1 MDFLEKNKDITELS
15 NFKTPARAKY
25 YFEVNSEKDL
35 DQLKSIYDFAN
46 LHNVKILVVWGGT
59 NLLFAF
65 DEFDGIVIKNNLKG
79 WFYDDG
85 SKILVSYSA
94 ESIWEIAENLEFEYK
109 QKLWHRFIGLPGSVW
124 GAVFWNAGCFWLET
138 ESNFLEAEVLNMQ
151 TWKREHFTKE
161 KMEFDYR
168 TSKIKNN
175 EKYFII
181 KVVFDL
187 FEKSEKYAS
196 DVDNIKFRNEVQPK
210 WNSCWS
216 FFKNPSKE
224 LSAWKLLEDVWMK
237 WFHQK
242 WAYFSEKH
250 ANFLMSDGK
259 TCTWQDLVSLIKLA
273 QEKVKKQYHID
284 LENEVRIITN

>member
-15 NFKTPARAKY
+15 NFKTPAKAKY
-25 YFEVNSEKDL
+25 YFEINSEKDVE
-35 DQLKSIYDFAN
+35 QLKPIYDFAN
-46 LHNVKILVVWGGT
+46 LHNVKILIVWGGT

-65 DEFDGIVIKNNLKG
+65 DEFDGIIIKNNLKG
-79 WFYDDG
+79 WFYDDS
-85 SKILVSYSA
+85 SKILVAYSS
-94 ESIWEIAENLEFEYK
+94 ESIREIADSLEVEYK

-124 GAVFWNAGCFWLET
+124 WAVFGNAGCFWLET

-168 TSKIKNN
+168 TSKIKNT

-224 LSAWKLLEDVWMK
+224 LSAWKLIEEVWLK

-242 WAYFSEKH
+242 GAYFSEKH

-259 TCTWQDLVSLIKLA
+259 TCTRQDLLSLIKLA
-273 QEKVKKQYHID
+273 QEKVKKGYNID

>member
-15 NFKTPARAKY
+15 NFKTPAKAKF
-25 YFEVNSEKDL
+25 YFEINSEKDI
-35 DQLKSIYDFAN
+35 DSLKSIYDFAN
-46 LHNVKILVVWGGT
+46 LHNVKILIVWGGT

-65 DEFDGIVIKNNLKG
+65 DEFDGIIIKNNLKG

-94 ESIWEIAENLEFEYK
+94 ESIREIAESLEFEYK
-109 QKLWHRFIGLPGSVW
+109 QKLWHRFIGLPGSVGW
-124 GAVFWNAGCFWLET
+124 AVFWNAGCFWLET
-138 ESNFLEAEVLNMQ
+138 ESNFLEAEVLNLQ
-151 TWKREHFTKE
+151 TGKRENFSKE

-168 TSKIKNN
+168 SSKIKNT

-187 FEKSEKYAS
+187 YEKSEKYAS

-224 LSAWKLLEDVWMK
+224 LSAWKLLEEVGLK
-237 WFHQK
+237 GFHQK

-273 QEKVKKQYHID
+273 QEKVKKRYNID